1 MLDWLKYIN
10 KEYPEFWENYISK
23 FENKSSRYVII
34 ATETSGLSPIKDVIL
49 SIGAFAVVTNSIL
62 IGDNFE
68 ANLIQYKYFHDNGL
82 TNEFISDSKVKKH
95 TEPEAIESFIEFI
108 SNATLVGHHIDF
120 DVEII
125 NAALEK
131 LNCGRIKNEA
141 LDIDV
146 MHRKLHDINE
156 KQFSL
161 NELCKVY
168 NVPLSERN
176 SAATDAY
183 KTAIL
188 FLKLK
193 SKLNLK

>member
-1 MLDWLKYIN
+1 
-10 KEYPEFWENYISK
+10 
-23 FENKSSRYVII
+23 
-34 ATETSGLSPIKDVIL
+34 
-49 SIGAFAVVTNSIL
+49 
-62 IGDNFE
+62 
-68 ANLIQYKYFHDNGL
+68 
-82 TNEFISDSKVKKH
+82 
-95 TEPEAIESFIEFI
+95 
-108 SNATLVGHHIDF
+108 
-120 DVEII
+120 
-125 NAALEK
+125 
-131 LNCGRIKNEA
+131 
-141 LDIDV
+141 